1 MRFLKTFSGIRI
13 IAAACVL
20 ELCGSIQA
28 ANAADSAEKPTEKIK
43 VLVVT
48 GGHGFQPDSFFKL
61 FDNNPQISYNVVDE
75 KQGAEAWDREVLRHY
90 DVVLLYDFQREMTA
104 AQKARFLA
112 LFDQGVGLVVLH
124 HALLSYQN
132 WPEYERIAGGK
143 YLLDRETVDG
153 KITPPST
160 YQGNVDI
167 DVKVVAKDHPVTAGL
182 QDFTVHDEIYRGVRT
197 TGDFKLLLTAEDKP
211 LAWARTEKNSRVVTI
226 IIGHGPAHDDANFQ
240 KLLAQSIRW
249 VRRGSGAENT
259 EPAK

>member
-1 MRFLKTFSGIRI
+1 M

-20 ELCGSIQA
+20 ELCGGFQA
-28 ANAADSAEKPTEKIK
+28 AGAADNAAVKPAEKIK
-43 VLVVT
+43 VLIVT
-48 GGHGFQPDSFFKL
+48 GGHGFQPGSFFKL
-61 FDNNPQISYNVVDE
+61 FDNNPEISYNVVDE
-75 KQGAEAWDREVLRHY
+75 KKGAEAWDREDLRHY
-90 DVVLLYDFQREMTA
+90 DVVLLYDFQREMTD

-143 YLLDRETVDG
+143 YLLDHETVDG
-153 KITPPST
+153 KTIPAST
-160 YQGNVDI
+160 YQGDVDI
-167 DVKVVAKDHPVTAGL
+167 NVKVVAKDHPVTAGL
-182 QDFTVHDEIYRGVRT
+182 QDFTIHDEIYRGVRT
-197 TGDFKLLLTAEDKP
+197 TGNFKLLMTAEDKP

-249 VRRGSGAENT
+249 VRRGAAAEDSKA
-259 EPAK
+259 AK